1 MTAITQRIELDEITA
16 QARQVRFGRLLLTL
30 FAALFFGLGWCAGRF
45 FLGVAWCA
53 IAVRV
58 GWQAGAARGGPARTG

>member
-1 MTAITQRIELDEITA
+1 MTAITQSTLDEITA
-16 QARQVRFGRLLLTL
+16 QARQVRFGHLLLTFL
-30 FAALFFGLGWCAGRF
+30 AALFFSLGWAMGRA

-53 IAVRV
+53 VAVKV